1 MVSKFAQAVQEQFF
15 MHNISHSLSS
25 ILLLNP
31 DTSFA
36 EDPSFARDPLATY
49 ERLNA
54 LEEEVRLLWAASRK
68 YNFDL
73 HILESKAQDAEDRLE
88 MVASQAQKVMH

>member
-1 MVSKFAQAVQEQFF
+1 MRVLIHLIPFLSLFPALFSSHGVSMVFPITSRHPLPPSLVSKFAKSVQEQFF

-36 EDPSFARDPLATY
+36 EDPSFA
-49 ERLNA
+49 
-54 LEEEVRLLWAASRK
+54 VCFVHS
-68 YNFDL
+68 
-73 HILESKAQDAEDRLE
+73 
-88 MVASQAQKVMH
+88 